1 MEILLLMNQK
11 TRKMEHSELSKRVKE
26 FRTRKGLTQELLAE
40 NAGLSLRTVQRIEN
54 GEVVPRGDTLK
65 RLALALKVSPDEII
79 DWQVTE
85 DRNVLLVLHLS
96 QFGYLIAPFIGIIIP
111 LVIWVQKKEKIRHV
125 DEQGKSILNFQIT
138 WTLIFFL
145 AIGGFIAAIFMRYL
159 PVTSAF
165 ILYAVMIGLY
175 LYNAFLIVINTIL
188 SINRKKV
195 YYIPALPMLR

>member
-1 MEILLLMNQK
+1 
-11 TRKMEHSELSKRVKE
+11 MEHSELSKRVKE

-138 WTLIFFL
+138 WILIFFL
-145 AIGGFIAAIFMRYL
+145 AIGFFIAAIFMRYL
-159 PVTSAF
+159 PITSAF
-165 ILYAVMIGLY
+165 ILYAIMIGLY
-175 LYNAFLIVINTIL
+175 IYNAFLIVINTLL

-195 YYIPALPMLR
+195 YYIPAIPMLR

>member
-85 DRNVLLVLHLS
+85 DRNVLLILHLS

-111 LVIWVQKKEKIRHV
+111 LVVWVQKKDKIRHV

>member
-1 MEILLLMNQK
+1 MLMNK
-11 TRKMEHSELSKRVKE
+11 KNKKMEHSELSKRVKE

-138 WTLIFFL
+138 WILIFFL

>member
-1 MEILLLMNQK
+1 
-11 TRKMEHSELSKRVKE
+11 MEHSELSKRVKE

-145 AIGGFIAAIFMRYL
+145 AIGFFIAAIFMRYL
-159 PVTSAF
+159 PITSAF
-165 ILYAVMIGLY
+165 ILYAIMIGLY
-175 LYNAFLIVINTIL
+175 IYNAFFIVINTIL
-188 SINRKKV
+188 SISRRKV
-195 YYIPALPMLR
+195 YYIPAIPMLR